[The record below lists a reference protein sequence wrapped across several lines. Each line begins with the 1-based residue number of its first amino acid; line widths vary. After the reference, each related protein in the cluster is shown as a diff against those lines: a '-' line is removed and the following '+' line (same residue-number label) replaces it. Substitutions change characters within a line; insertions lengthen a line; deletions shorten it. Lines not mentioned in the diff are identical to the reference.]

1 MISWVCSPYN
11 FNQFEI
17 IKNSDVVFTCNKGFL
32 KSLFNLNKK
41 SFQVNHAF
49 DKRNALVDIN
59 KSIDVSFIGSI
70 VCNKNF
76 HLNRFETLF
85 YLSKNLP
92 EMKIF
97 SKLYYKLNF
106 KNLINLKRLLKAY
119 YLSKRLKKP
128 VFGEDYYYNLH
139 KSKIV
144 LNSHLD
150 LDEYSGNMRLFE
162 ATGSESLVI
171 TNFSED
177 LNDYF
182 NDDEIVSYHN
192 KNDALE
198 KIKYFINNPQERRR
212 IAANGKKR
220 VLKSF
225 SYEVRIKDINKIILE
240 NF

>member
-1 MISWVCSPYN
+1 MADIEDSGV
-11 FNQFEI
+11 E
-17 IKNSDVVFTCNKGFL
+17 
-32 KSLFNLNKK
+32 
-41 SFQVNHAF
+41 
-49 DKRNALVDIN
+49 NAEVETFSAAPFF
-59 KSIDVSFIGSI
+59 KVID
-70 VCNKNF
+70 
-76 HLNRFETLF
+76 R
-85 YLSKNLP
+85 
-92 EMKIF
+92 F
-97 SKLYYKLNF
+97 SKF
-106 KNLINLKRLLKAY
+106 VIGLLLVGAVLTFPETAIY
-119 YLSKRLKKP
+119 ML
-128 VFGEDYYYNLH
+128 EDPGDNVYERIEVIWEGSQYETFEY
-139 KSKIV
+139 SV
-144 LNSHLD
+144 
-150 LDEYSGNMRLFE
+150 DEYSGNMRLFE

>member
-1 MISWVCSPYN
+1 M
-11 FNQFEI
+11 
-17 IKNSDVVFTCNKGFL
+17 
-32 KSLFNLNKK
+32 
-41 SFQVNHAF
+41 
-49 DKRNALVDIN
+49 
-59 KSIDVSFIGSI
+59 
-70 VCNKNF
+70 
-76 HLNRFETLF
+76 
-85 YLSKNLP
+85 
-92 EMKIF
+92 
-97 SKLYYKLNF
+97 
-106 KNLINLKRLLKAY
+106 KAY
-119 YLSKRLKKP
+119 YLSKKLKKP

-212 IAANGKKR
+212 I
-220 VLKSF
+220 
-225 SYEVRIKDINKIILE
+225 
-240 NF
+240 